1 MPQLSLMKCESTQ
14 LYVAVHLFSYGSR
27 MTLEYGKNKKI
38 TDVSNNAIRTIQAN
52 YKSICTKVLLPP
64 FPATF
69 NKFQGFPS

>member
-38 TDVSNNAIRTIQAN
+38 TDVSNNAMRTIQAN
-52 YKSICTKVLLPP
+52 YKSICTQVLLPP